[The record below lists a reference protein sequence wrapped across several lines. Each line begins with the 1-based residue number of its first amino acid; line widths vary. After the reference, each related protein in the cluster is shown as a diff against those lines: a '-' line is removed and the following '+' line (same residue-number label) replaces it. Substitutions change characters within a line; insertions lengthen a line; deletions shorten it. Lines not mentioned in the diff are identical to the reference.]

1 MSPSRGC
8 SLTTCGLLMSRGR
21 SGITRSTGRRSVARG
36 SVGGMWTIVRVTAPN
51 EEHVGAPFLYE
62 QEAVD
67 RVREIEAGGVD
78 GGVYYEVRD
87 ESGRAVWTS
96 ESGELERT

>member
-1 MSPSRGC
+1 
-8 SLTTCGLLMSRGR
+8 
-21 SGITRSTGRRSVARG
+21 
-36 SVGGMWTIVRVTAPN
+36 MWTIVRVMAPA
-51 EEHVGAPFLYE
+51 EEWVDAPFLYE

-67 RVREIEAGGVD
+67 RVRELEADGVA

-87 ESGRAVWTS
+87 ESGRATWTS